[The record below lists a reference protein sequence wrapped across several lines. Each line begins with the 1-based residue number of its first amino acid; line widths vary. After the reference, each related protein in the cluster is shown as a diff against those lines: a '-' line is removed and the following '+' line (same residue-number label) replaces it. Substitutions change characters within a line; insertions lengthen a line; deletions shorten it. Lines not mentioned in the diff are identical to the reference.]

1 MPRLMSRRRAAHA
14 FTLIEL
20 LVVIA
25 IIAILAAILFPV
37 FQKVRENARKAACQS
52 NLKQLGIALIQY
64 SGDYDEQYM
73 SPYYYGSTNANGNS
87 PLEPYIKNH
96 SNGGTATSTVW
107 ACPDLQGYSGTAAG
121 YYYARSYS
129 MNVFLRSPGKNYNGT
144 YTINDPDACYTTP
157 AQYLTVKYK
166 GSTGKSNE
174 YYLSGTN
181 NSVNL
186 AAIAEPANTD
196 MLFES
201 LPEDSSSTPAYFYG
215 STAPNGDYMNVKG
228 FWDTLAH
235 EQAFWYSA
243 QSPDKAYHGTRNNYL
258 FCDGHVKALEV
269 QRMNYDLT
277 AVQNTPDNIW
287 TVKEGRGGAPLPSNA
302 GTACHT

>member
-1 MPRLMSRRRAAHA
+1 MLNFRKRG

-37 FQKVRENARKAACQS
+37 FAQVRENARRASCQS
-52 NLKQLGIALIQY
+52 NLKQLGTALIMY
-64 SGDYDEQYM
+64 SGDYDEEYM
-73 SPYYYGSTNANGNS
+73 SPYNYGSVTASGQS

-121 YYYARSYS
+121 YYYARSYA
-129 MNVFLRSPGKNYNGT
+129 MNVFLRSPGLSNSLAYS
-144 YTINDPDACYTTP
+144 ILDPDACYTAP
-157 AQYLTVKYK
+157 AQYLSVKYK
-166 GSTGKSNE
+166 GSSGKSNE

-181 NSVNL
+181 NPVNL
-186 AAIAEPANTD
+186 AKIAEPANTD
-196 MLFES
+196 LLYEAM
-201 LPEDSSSTPAYFYG
+201 PEDSSSVPAYYYG
-215 STAPNGDYMNVKG
+215 STSPNGDYMNVKG

-235 EQAFWYSA
+235 EQAYWYSA

-258 FCDGHVKALEV
+258 YCDGHVKAMEV
-269 QRMNYDLT
+269 QKMNFDIT
-277 AVQNTPDNIW
+277 AAQNTPANIW
-287 TVKEGRGGAPLPSNA
+287 TVSEGRGGVPLSA
-302 GTACHT
+302 STTCHS

>member
-1 MPRLMSRRRAAHA
+1 MPHPSSRRGFRKA

-37 FQKVRENARKAACQS
+37 FAQVRENARRASCQS
-52 NLKQLGIALIQY
+52 NLKQLGTALIQY
-64 SGDYDEQYM
+64 SGDYDEEYM
-73 SPYYYGSTNANGNS
+73 SPYYYGSTDANGNS

-121 YYYARSYS
+121 FYYARSYA
-129 MNVFLRSPGKNYNGT
+129 MNVFLRSPGPNYNKS
-144 YTINDPDACYTTP
+144 YSINDPDACYTTP
-157 AQYLTVKYK
+157 AQYFSVKYK
-166 GSTGKSNE
+166 GSSGKSNE

-181 NSVNL
+181 NPVNL
-186 AAIAEPANTD
+186 AAIAEPASTD
-196 MLFES
+196 MLFEA
-201 LPEDSSSTPAYFYG
+201 LPEDSSVVPAYYYG

-235 EQAFWYSA
+235 EQSFWYSA
-243 QSPDKAYHGTRNNYL
+243 QSPDKAYHGTKNNYL

-269 QRMNYDLT
+269 QKTDFDITSPGTSGNL
-277 AVQNTPDNIW
+277 W
-287 TVKEGRGGAPLPSNA
+287 TVKEGRGGVALPANT